1 MSLLNYFKNNIDEEK
16 LRSQIGAIKF
26 GINDL
31 INHIFINTKN
41 KKYYE
46 YLEYGVSKIIKK
58 IKTYISYFILE
69 QNWL

>member
-69 QNWL
+69 QN